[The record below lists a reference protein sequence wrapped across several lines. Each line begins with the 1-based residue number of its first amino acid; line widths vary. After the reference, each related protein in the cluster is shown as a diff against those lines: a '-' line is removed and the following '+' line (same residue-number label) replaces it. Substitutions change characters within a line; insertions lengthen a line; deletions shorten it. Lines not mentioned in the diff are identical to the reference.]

1 MQLPAQVFMHDNIA
15 SGSCEPLT
23 GLVTNEVVFS
33 NQNIDNLENET
44 GYGASGWMSQPEGFD
59 PDIDVCT
66 GEVDYL
72 EAGILIDEDGKL
84 IIPGENGEG
93 NLFEKYYTGV
103 TDQQALDEDG
113 EKEDQ

>member
-1 MQLPAQVFMHDNIA
+1 
-15 SGSCEPLT
+15 
-23 GLVTNEVVFS
+23 
-33 NQNIDNLENET
+33 
-44 GYGASGWMSQPEGFD
+44 MSQPEGFD

-103 TDQQALDEDG
+103 TDQQTLDEDG